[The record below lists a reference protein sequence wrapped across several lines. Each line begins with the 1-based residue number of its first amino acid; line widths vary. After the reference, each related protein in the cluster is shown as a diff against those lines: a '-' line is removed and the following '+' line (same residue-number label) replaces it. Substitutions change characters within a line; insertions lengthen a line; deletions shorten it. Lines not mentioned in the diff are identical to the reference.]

1 MAETGGDPRAETVPV
16 GFGLRWRYAL
26 SGLLFVLVYRLLRLR
41 RSVIDQNLARS
52 FPGLDSRARQAI
64 RNDFITGQA
73 QVLAEVDY
81 ARSIGADELRR
92 RVTLVDPARVLE
104 GSGKFVLIAGHL
116 CNFEWLLLRVSLELG
131 DGLIGIYK
139 PLRGWGETYFRRVRG
154 RFGAQLLPSKSIRD
168 EMVRVRAARVLGL
181 IADQVPR
188 TSPDRLWTRFLNQ
201 DTAFFKGPERMAR
214 VLRAPIVYASMRR
227 LERGRYEVEL
237 VPLTVAGER
246 LPGGTATERYARIL
260 ERDIIRE
267 PAAWWWSHRRWK
279 LSPPAPGD
287 ATATPEDGAASD

>member
-1 MAETGGDPRAETVPV
+1 MAV

-26 SGLLFVLVYRLLRLR
+26 SGWLFTLVYRLLRLR

-52 FPGLDSRARQAI
+52 FPELDSPARQAI

-73 QVLAEVDY
+73 QVLAEIDY
-81 ARSIGADELRR
+81 ARTIGADELRR
-92 RVTLVDPARVLE
+92 RVTLVDPAHVLG

-116 CNFEWLLLRVSLELG
+116 CNFEWLLLRMSLELG

-154 RFGAQLLPSKSIRD
+154 RFGAQLLPSKSIKD
-168 EMVRVRAARVLGL
+168 EMARVRAARVLGL

-188 TSPDRLWTRFLNQ
+188 TSPDRLWIRFLHQ

-227 LERGRYEVEL
+227 LERGRYVVEL
-237 VPLTVAGER
+237 VPLTAPGER
-246 LPGGTATERYARIL
+246 LPGGAATERYARIL

-267 PAAWWWSHRRWK
+267 PADWWWSHRRWK
-279 LSPPAPGD
+279 LAPPAPDEG
-287 ATATPEDGAASD
+287 AATPADGNASD